1 MSKLIDIYL
10 EAVFFVVSIILWLYV
25 LLISSDIPVNISKNE
40 FIISIISLLL
50 FGLFYRFYVRKS
62 KREVIGVPLLIP
74 LAFWLLSMVDAIKY
88 NYQIYNTII
97 SIIGFTIT
105 GYCIGLSIHRLLTK
119 KHTV

>member
-74 LAFWLLSMVDAIKY
+74 LAFWLSSMVDAIKY

-119 KHTV
+119 RHTV

>member
-10 EAVFFVVSIILWLYV
+10 EAVFFVVSVILWLYV

>member
-40 FIISIISLLL
+40 FIISIISLLV

-119 KHTV
+119 RHTV

>member
-97 SIIGFTIT
+97 SIVGFTIT

-119 KHTV
+119 RHTV

>member
-105 GYCIGLSIHRLLTK
+105 GYCIGLSTK

>member
-10 EAVFFVVSIILWLYV
+10 EAVFFVVSVILWLYV

-50 FGLFYRFYVRKS
+50 FGLFYRCYVRKS

>member
-10 EAVFFVVSIILWLYV
+10 EVIFFIVSIILWLYV
-25 LLISSDIPVNISKNE
+25 LLISSDIPVQISKNE

-50 FGLFYRFYVRKS
+50 FGLFYSFYVRKT
-62 KREVIGVPLLIP
+62 KREVVGVPLLIP

-97 SIIGFTIT
+97 SVIGFAIIA
-105 GYCIGLSIHRLLTK
+105 YCIGLSIYRLLTT

>member
-10 EAVFFVVSIILWLYV
+10 EVIFFIVSIILWLYV
-25 LLISSDIPVNISKNE
+25 LLISSDIPVQISKNE

-50 FGLFYRFYVRKS
+50 FGLFYSFYVRNT
-62 KREVIGVPLLIP
+62 KREVVGVPLLIP

-105 GYCIGLSIHRLLTK
+105 GYCIGLSIYRLLIP
-119 KHTV
+119 KHIV

>member
-10 EAVFFVVSIILWLYV
+10 EAVFFVVSIILWSYV

>member
-105 GYCIGLSIHRLLTK
+105 GYCIRLSIHRLLTK

>member
-119 KHTV
+119 SHTV

>member
-25 LLISSDIPVNISKNE
+25 LLISSDTPVNISKNE

>member
-10 EAVFFVVSIILWLYV
+10 ESVFFVVSIILWLYV

-119 KHTV
+119 KHTD

>member
-40 FIISIISLLL
+40 FIISVTSLLL

-62 KREVIGVPLLIP
+62 KREVVGVPLLIP

-97 SIIGFTIT
+97 SIIGFAIT
-105 GYCIGLSIHRLLTK
+105 GYCVGLSIHRLLTK
-119 KHTV
+119 KHID

>member
-10 EAVFFVVSIILWLYV
+10 EAVFFVVSVILWLYV

-74 LAFWLLSMVDAIKY
+74 LALWLMQL
-88 NYQIYNTII
+88 
-97 SIIGFTIT
+97 SIITKYI
-105 GYCIGLSIHRLLTK
+105 ILLYQ
-119 KHTV
+119 

>member
-105 GYCIGLSIHRLLTK
+105 GYCIGLSIHRLVTK
-119 KHTV
+119 RHTV